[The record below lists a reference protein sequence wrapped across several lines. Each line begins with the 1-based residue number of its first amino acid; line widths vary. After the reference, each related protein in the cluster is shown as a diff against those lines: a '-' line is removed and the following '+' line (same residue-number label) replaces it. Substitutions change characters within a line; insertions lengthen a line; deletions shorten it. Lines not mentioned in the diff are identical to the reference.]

1 MGNDMKELARNYT
14 VEVDKANNDAWNEI
28 IKRFDDANIYNTS
41 AYGEMKF
48 GKKNISRAILKN
60 NGEIAAVAQ
69 SRIVKIPVL
78 NAGIAYIRWG
88 PLWRA
93 KGHAN
98 NIETFRQILR
108 ALRNEYAIRRGY
120 VLRIYPMLFDDAA
133 DTFSPI
139 LKEEGYVYRRE
150 GKKDRT
156 ILIDLKAPVADLR
169 KGLAQKWRNSLNK
182 AERSNIEIIEGEE
195 DALFEKFIEIYRD
208 MLQRKKFVEPNDIN
222 EFRWIQKHLPEEM
235 KMQIVLCRHEGHIC
249 SGGIFSAMGDT
260 GLYLFGATNDAG
272 MNSNGSYLIQWKYL
286 EWLKEN
292 NLAFYDLN
300 GINPETNPGTYKFK
314 EGLCGK
320 NGKDVFFLGQWETC
334 DNAFSRVVVH
344 CGEKLAAKVKQSR
357 KNRAA

>member
-1 MGNDMKELARNYT
+1 MEHGIKELAENYA
-14 VEVDKANNDAWNEI
+14 VEVDTANDDAWNEI
-28 IKRFDDANIYNTS
+28 IKRFDDANIYNTP
-41 AYGEMKF
+41 AYGEVRF
-48 GKKNISRAILKN
+48 GKKNISRAIVKN

-88 PLWRA
+88 PLWRT
-93 KGHAN
+93 KGTATN
-98 NIETFRQILR
+98 LETFRQILR
-108 ALRNEYAIRRGY
+108 SLRNEYAIRRGY

-133 DTFSPI
+133 DTFIPI
-139 LKEEGYVYRRE
+139 LQEEGYVYRKE

-182 AERSNIEIIEGEE
+182 AERSNLEIIEGQE
-195 DALFEKFIEIYRD
+195 DALFETFIEIYRD

-222 EFRWIQKHLPEEM
+222 EFRWIQKHLPDEM
-235 KMQIVLCRHEGHIC
+235 KMQIVLCRHEGHVC
-249 SGGIFSAMGDT
+249 SGGIFSAMGNT

-286 EWLKEN
+286 EWLKQN
-292 NLAFYDLN
+292 NLSFYDLN

-320 NGKDVFFLGQWETC
+320 NGRDVFFLGQWETC
-334 DNAFSRVVVH
+334 IKPISRLVVH
-344 CGEKLAAKVKQSR
+344 FGEKLAAKIKQSR
-357 KNRAA
+357 SNRAD